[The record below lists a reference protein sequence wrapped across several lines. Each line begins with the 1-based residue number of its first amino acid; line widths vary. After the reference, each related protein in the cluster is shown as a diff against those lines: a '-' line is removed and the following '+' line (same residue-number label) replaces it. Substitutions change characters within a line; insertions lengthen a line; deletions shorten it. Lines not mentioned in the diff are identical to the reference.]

1 MLRPMEPDPNSGSN
15 QRRAEAGPMISASGI
30 PIGGNV
36 SVLDESSLP
45 PLGTINVPSG
55 TSLNIP
61 VNLPGM
67 PGGMSGGSSGSSG
80 SRNAYSPWEEAL
92 AEAEALAVQECR
104 PWVDQAEA
112 RGNRVKVAKECR
124 QWEAR
129 KEAKARWVK
138 AAKGCHHREAL
149 AAVASKE

>member
-1 MLRPMEPDPNSGSN
+1 MDLQALQAVVECPF
-15 QRRAEAGPMISASGI
+15 
-30 PIGGNV
+30 
-36 SVLDESSLP
+36 
-45 PLGTINVPSG
+45 
-55 TSLNIP
+55 
-61 VNLPGM
+61 
-67 PGGMSGGSSGSSG
+67 
-80 SRNAYSPWEEAL
+80 PWEEAL

-149 AAVASKE
+149 AAVASKEVILP